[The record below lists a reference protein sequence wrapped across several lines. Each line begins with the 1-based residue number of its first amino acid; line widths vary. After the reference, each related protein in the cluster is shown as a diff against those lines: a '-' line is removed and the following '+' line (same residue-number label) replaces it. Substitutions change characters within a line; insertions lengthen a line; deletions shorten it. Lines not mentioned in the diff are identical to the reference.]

1 MKPLRLYID
10 NFMCHEKS
18 FIDFTQFNSALI
30 VGKIENNELY
40 SNGVGKTTIFKA
52 IEYVLFNQADVNLD
66 KIIRDE
72 TDLCKVTLDFI
83 VDSIEYRVS
92 RIRTKK
98 GNSDLSLYERN
109 SFVNDDFEIYHLLSD
124 DDIKTEITKKEFWKD
139 ISGRRAAD
147 TEKELS
153 KLIKYN
159 LKSFKNIIH
168 FQQNAFDGLATATP
182 EKRKMILKDV
192 LDLTIYSKL
201 EKVAKDKANSLLKDI
216 EKLNTIINYIGNPK
230 VDLLSLNNDLLKSDS
245 TIENIQN
252 ELNNYIDSI
261 DKNNIEYNNLLNES
275 YLYENKFSAIFNKEL
290 SLKNDKSKLE
300 ISIKEYTTK
309 KNNLIKSAKDLIN
322 DVLSLKEDQSKL
334 SILDFSKI
342 DLLSE
347 EISIQKNK
355 ISEFNIIIK
364 NNLSKIEE
372 LNIPLPDDNL
382 CKHCRQDLSAEH
394 KNNCL
399 LKIKEELNLCN
410 LTIKECKN
418 NIIDINSKISYNQN
432 IINKLILSK
441 QELDSINSK
450 ISLKNNEI
458 QDKKNINNEFEE
470 LLVKFNKELLIKISD
485 LSKISDDI
493 KEVSARD
500 DLKLKINNIKINI
513 DLLNKSLESKRAELN
528 KLSNSK
534 AILVHSIEQKNNDL
548 KKLNETNDE
557 LKELRK
563 KYSIYPS
570 VIQSFSSIG
579 IPNLII
585 QNVLDD
591 LQIES
596 NNLLSQLKPGLQL
609 SFLIEKIKGDGSESD
624 TLDIKYN
631 INGKER
637 YYEQLSGAMKIAV
650 AFSLKLGLSFLL
662 QKIIGVDIKFLLL
675 DEIDQS
681 LDKASVDAFADIVK
695 FFQKDFVILIITHND
710 RLKDKFSHAILVEQ
724 NVNMVSRAKVVSSW

>member
-1 MKPLRLYID
+1 
-10 NFMCHEKS
+10 MCHEKS

-72 TDLCKVTLDFI
+72 TESCKVTLDFA

-92 RIRTKK
+92 RIRTRK
-98 GNSDLSLYERN
+98 GSSDLSLYERN
-109 SFVNDDFEIYHLLSD
+109 SFINDDCEIYHLSD
-124 DDIKTEITKKEFWKD
+124 NDIKIEITKKEFWKD

-201 EKVAKDKANSLLKDI
+201 EKIAKDKANYLLKDI
-216 EKLNTIINYIGNPK
+216 EKYKTIINYIGDPEK
-230 VDLLSLNNDLLKSDS
+230 DLLSLNSELLDINLI
-245 TIENIQN
+245 IEKKQN
-252 ELNNYIDSI
+252 ELDESI
-261 DKNNIEYNNLLNES
+261 SLVEKNNIEYNSLLNDS
-275 YLYENKFSAIFNKEL
+275 YLYESKFSSILNKEA
-290 SLKNDKSKLE
+290 SLKNEKSKLE

-309 KNNLIKSAKDLIN
+309 KNNLVKSAKDLIN
-322 DVLSLKEDQSKL
+322 DISALKIEQIKL
-334 SILDFSKI
+334 SALDFSKI
-342 DLLSE
+342 DLLLE
-347 EISIQKNK
+347 EISNQKNK
-355 ISEFNIIIK
+355 IAEFNIVIK
-364 NNLSKIEE
+364 NNLSKMEE
-372 LNIPLPDDNL
+372 LNVPLPDDNL
-382 CKHCRQDLSAEH
+382 CKHCRQELSLEH

-399 LKIKEELNLCN
+399 LKIKEDLNLCDSI
-410 LTIKECKN
+410 IKESKS

-432 IINKLILSK
+432 ILNQLILSK
-441 QELDSINSK
+441 KELDSVNLK
-450 ISLKNNEI
+450 ISLKDKEI
-458 QDKKNINNEFEE
+458 QDKKNINDEFKD
-470 LLVKFNKELLIKISD
+470 LLVKFNKDLLIKISD
-485 LSKISDDI
+485 LNKISDDM
-493 KEVSARD
+493 KQVSVQD
-500 DLKLKINNIKINI
+500 NLKLRINDIKNNI
-513 DLLNKSLESKRAELN
+513 DLLNKSLQAQRFELD
-528 KLSNSK
+528 KFSNSK
-534 AILVHSIEQKNNDL
+534 AILLHNIDQKNNDL
-548 KKLNETNDE
+548 KKMNAANIE
-557 LKELRK
+557 LKKLSD
-563 KYSIYPS
+563 KYSIYPA

-596 NNLLSQLKPGLQL
+596 NNLLAQLKPGLQL
-609 SFLIEKIKGDGSESD
+609 SFLIEKIKGDGSEAD

-662 QKIIGVDIKFLLL
+662 QKMIGVDIKFLLL

-695 FFQKDFVILIITHND
+695 FFQKDFTILIITHND

-724 NVNMVSRAKVVSSW
+724 DINMVSKAKVVSSW